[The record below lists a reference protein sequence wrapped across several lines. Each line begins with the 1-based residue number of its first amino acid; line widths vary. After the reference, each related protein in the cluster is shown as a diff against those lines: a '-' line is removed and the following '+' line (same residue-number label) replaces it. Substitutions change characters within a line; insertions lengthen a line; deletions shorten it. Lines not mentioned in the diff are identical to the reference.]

1 MHRQCVKGLFYEVHN
16 HGGDNELVNSIHN
29 SAEVFDVHTEKVY
42 QYLQVCHVLSTYSN
56 CIIVACPPYM
66 KGKEITCSLNC
77 LRLTGLTPYAQS
89 AVIPPHLIPPCLV
102 PLRHSHCLPPLR
114 PLSTQVFTACCVS
127 FAHGSND
134 VANSIGPFSAIYTTY
149 QTYAVPS
156 GSTTTE
162 KWIFV
167 FGGVG
172 IVVS

>member
-1 MHRQCVKGLFYEVHN
+1 MFGATSLLSLPAPPPPSLHSGLHRLPPS
-16 HGGDNELVNSIHN
+16 SI
-29 SAEVFDVHTEKVY
+29 
-42 QYLQVCHVLSTYSN
+42 
-56 CIIVACPPYM
+56 
-66 KGKEITCSLNC
+66 
-77 LRLTGLTPYAQS
+77 
-89 AVIPPHLIPPCLV
+89 
-102 PLRHSHCLPPLR
+102 PPLR
-114 PLSTQVFTACCVS
+114 SSLPAPLLHPSTQVFTACCVS

-156 GSTTTE
+156 GTTPTE